1 MEFKMTLFKKKSLI
15 DYIVYSAIILGGI
28 FIDQLTKFLSFKF
41 LTKVDTVPIIK
52 DVIHLTV
59 ETNRGMA
66 FSMLS
71 DDRWVFITIS
81 TVAILAFLAYLY
93 LGHADNLYYGVAL
106 SMVISG
112 GIGNMIDRVGL
123 GFYVAPDGVGEVID
137 FIDFRLINF
146 AVFNGADSFVCIG
159 AGILI
164 LLLIIDLKKEI
175 AIEAEKKKNTASAKD
190 KANESK
196 KADKE

>member
-1 MEFKMTLFKKKSLI
+1 MTLFKKKSLI
-15 DYIVYSAIILGGI
+15 DYIVYTAVILGGI
-28 FIDQLTKFLSFKF
+28 LIDQLTKFLAFKF
-41 LTKVDTVPIIK
+41 LTQVDTVPIIK
-52 DVIHLTV
+52 NVLHLTF

-71 DDRWVFITIS
+71 EDRWVFITVS

-93 LGHADNLYYGVAL
+93 LGHTDNLFYGVSLA
-106 SMVISG
+106 MVISG
-112 GIGNMIDRVGL
+112 GLGNMIDRVGL

-164 LLLIIDLKKEI
+164 VLLLIDLKKEI
-175 AIEAEKKKNTASAKD
+175 AAEATKKKGSATADLKAEKNPL
-190 KANESK
+190 E

>member
-1 MEFKMTLFKKKSLI
+1 MTLFKKKSLI
-15 DYIVYSAIILGGI
+15 EYIIYSAIILVGI
-28 FIDQLTKFLSFKF
+28 FIDQLTKFLAFKF
-41 LTKVDTVPIIK
+41 LTQVDTVPIIK
-52 DVIHLTV
+52 DVLHLTF

-112 GIGNMIDRVGL
+112 GIGNMIDRIGI

-164 LLLIIDLKKEI
+164 LLLLIDLKKEI
-175 AIEAEKKKNTASAKD
+175 AIEAAKKKKPIAPESEATD
-190 KANESK
+190 SK
-196 KADKE
+196 KADEE

>member
-1 MEFKMTLFKKKSLI
+1 MTIFKKKSLI
-15 DYIVYSAIILGGI
+15 DYIVYTAVILGGLL
-28 FIDQLTKFLSFKF
+28 IDQLTKFLAFKF
-41 LTKVDTVPIIK
+41 LTQVDTVPIIK
-52 DVIHLTV
+52 NVLHLTF

-71 DDRWVFITIS
+71 DNRWVFITVS
-81 TVAILAFLAYLY
+81 TIAIFAFLAYLY
-93 LGHADNLYYGVAL
+93 LGHADNLFYGVAL
-106 SMVISG
+106 SMVITG
-112 GIGNMIDRVGL
+112 GIGNMIDRIGL

-164 LLLIIDLKKEI
+164 VLLLIDLKKEI
-175 AIEAEKKKNTASAKD
+175 AIEAEKKKSPAAADSKSEAKE
-190 KANESK
+190 NK

>member
-1 MEFKMTLFKKKSLI
+1 MRKYWWIAAVTVIVDQAVKCACQSLTGRVTLI
-15 DYIVYSAIILGGI
+15 PGVIA
-28 FIDQLTKFLSFKF
+28 LTYAEN
-41 LTKVDTVPIIK
+41 T
-52 DVIHLTV
+52 
-59 ETNRGMA
+59 GMA

-81 TVAILAFLAYLY
+81 TIAILAFLAYLY

-112 GIGNMIDRVGL
+112 GIGNMIDRIGI

-164 LLLIIDLKKEI
+164 LLLLIDLKKEI
-175 AIEAEKKKNTASAKD
+175 ANEAAKKKKPVAPDS
-190 KANESK
+190 KATDSK
-196 KADKE
+196 KADEE